1 MPLETVGNLLEEEVV
16 YIIAEV
22 IHDLVPVNAVGSE
35 SDGRGFKDVHGLD
48 LILGTS
54 LNSDFALAGAVDN
67 DLAENDGASARMLA
81 HNALDDVA
89 FTDDFNDEGVEHDLA
104 FRLGEHTVHKQAPL
118 VRIDIG
124 EGVVAAPLGQDMG
137 QCVAG
142 LEQRIVGLFGKAAH
156 YLLMARVEKGVRRRI
171 PEVRKI
177 HLSAKLADALYK
189 QSLCAASG
197 RLKSR
202 GNAGRAAAA
211 DYNIVRTI
219 QAIHGSPPFSSVE
232 GSGLGRDPPCFYER
246 ISLLALEILKA
257 LGNGAIGQS
266 ERLDAALAV
275 QRPGQDNT
283 GVTAAAADGDDFD
296 VSGEAGDRQR
306 VTVRPLPSGA
316 RA

>member
-1 MPLETVGNLLEEEVV
+1 MGKNVAVLGHDEEAHTGLVVPLVILDTDLLELEEAHHFADFGDVLGVRSSLLYLVHGHALETVGNLLEEEVV
-16 YIIAEV
+16 YIIAEI

-35 SDGRGFKDVHGLD
+35 SDGRGLKDVHGLD
-48 LILGTS
+48 LILGAS
-54 LNSDFALAGAVDN
+54 LNSDFALAGAVDD

-156 YLLMARVEKGVRRRI
+156 YLLMARVEKVCVGESRRSG
-171 PEVRKI
+171 KI
-177 HLSAKLADALYK
+177 HLAAKLADALYK
-189 QSLCAASG
+189 QSLCTASG

-219 QAIHGSPPFSSVE
+219 QAIHGSPPF
-232 GSGLGRDPPCFYER
+232 F
-246 ISLLALEILKA
+246 
-257 LGNGAIGQS
+257 
-266 ERLDAALAV
+266 
-275 QRPGQDNT
+275 
-283 GVTAAAADGDDFD
+283 
-296 VSGEAGDRQR
+296 
-306 VTVRPLPSGA
+306 
-316 RA
+316 